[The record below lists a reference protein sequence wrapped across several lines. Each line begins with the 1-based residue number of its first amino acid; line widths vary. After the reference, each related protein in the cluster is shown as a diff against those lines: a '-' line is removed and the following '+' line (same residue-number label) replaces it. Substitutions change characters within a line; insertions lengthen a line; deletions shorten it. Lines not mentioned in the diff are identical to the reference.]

1 MPRRRVENT
10 YLVEHYRPGLT
21 AEELGHCVTGIQDAL
36 RALEGEDAA
45 RFLGFVAVPADEA
58 FLVLLGAESER
69 QVDTTYQCIG
79 TTFDRIS
86 LAFVELGPSGRRTRS
101 RPDSPT
107 AGKGTTR

>member
-36 RALEGEDAA
+36 RGLEEEDADA
-45 RFLGFVAVPADEA
+45 
-58 FLVLLGAESER
+58 
-69 QVDTTYQCIG
+69 TYQRIG

-86 LAFVELGPSGRRTRS
+86 LAVVELDPAGRRTRR
-101 RPDSPT
+101 RPDTPT